1 MPVKV
6 INPDIMYLFIRK
18 IMTISTGDSRTDLQV
33 LIRSYANYMNMYASN
48 LGQADVNVEK
58 TYKEVKIKTKNFCKQ
73 LEDYGSKSN

>member
-1 MPVKV
+1 
-6 INPDIMYLFIRK
+6 MYLFIRK
-18 IMTISTGDSRTDLQV
+18 IMTISTGDSKTDLQV

-58 TYKEVKIKTKNFCKQ
+58 TFKEVKIKTKNFCKQ